1 MAVRG
6 RKPKPVELKI
16 LEGNPGNHPLNDER
30 PKPAPLAPRCPSWL
44 SRRAKA
50 EWRRVAPELET
61 LGLLTTLDMAAL
73 ASYCQAWARV
83 EQCTRVLDREG
94 LTYESRRVS
103 EDDDGEATVTVLIKA
118 RPEVAMEQRY
128 IATAMRL
135 CVEFGMTASSRG
147 RMVVPGAGDDDDD
160 DEFLSGP
167 RRRTG

>member
-1 MAVRG
+1 MVRG

-16 LEGNPGNHPLNDER
+16 LEGNPGNHPLNEDR
-30 PKPAPLAPRCPSWL
+30 PKPAPIAPRCPSWL

-50 EWRRVAPELET
+50 EWRRVAPELEK
-61 LGLLTTLDMAAL
+61 LGLLTQLDMAAL
-73 ASYCQAWARV
+73 ASYCQAWSRV
-83 EQCTRVLDREG
+83 EQCTRIIDAEG
-94 LTYESRRVS
+94 LTYESRRVA
-103 EDDDGEATVTVLIKA
+103 DDEEGGQTVTILIKA
-118 RPEVAMEQRY
+118 RPEVMMERGY
-128 IATAMRL
+128 IATATKL